1 MPLSPLL
8 LTVLRDWLSIHP
20 GGPYLFCQAAV
31 VAHSKK
37 KRSTATSVTRDEA
50 HDYFKRTLAESQ
62 WEVLRG
68 WHIFRHSFCST
79 CAAAGI
85 DQRLID
91 AWVGHTTEEMRR
103 RYRHLLPNQERQAIQ
118 TVFGPKTVPSP
129 SPTETAKNGPP
140 SERRDAS

>member
-1 MPLSPLL
+1 
-8 LTVLRDWLSIHP
+8 VLRDWLSIHP

-68 WHIFRHSFCST
+68 WHIFRHSFCS
-79 CAAAGI
+79 
-85 DQRLID
+85 
-91 AWVGHTTEEMRR
+91 
-103 RYRHLLPNQERQAIQ
+103 N
-118 TVFGPKTVPSP
+118 
-129 SPTETAKNGPP
+129 
-140 SERRDAS
+140 